1 METNEIRN
9 ILTNSPLEVLATNES
24 KLDSTV
30 VDYEVYVPDYSIIRK
45 DCNRSAGGVALY
57 IRENLSHKQ
66 TVRIDLVPESPEMI
80 SCRDYPSLP
89 QVFSS

>member
-1 METNEIRN
+1 METHEIHN
-9 ILTNSPLEVLATNES
+9 ILTKSPLEVLAINES
-24 KLDSTV
+24 KLDSTIA
-30 VDYEVYVPDYSIIRK
+30 DNEVYVPDYSIIRK

-57 IRENLSHKQ
+57 IRENLSY
-66 TVRIDLVPESPEMI
+66 TNRIDSVPESPEMI